1 MLLQALQ
8 KYNHCI
14 NEKNDIPLFPLY
26 PLNTKTKVHYYTSD
40 KQEEVRMHNVV
51 NCINLDKL
59 VEVDVQ
65 GPAKR
70 PP

>member
-1 MLLQALQ
+1 M
-8 KYNHCI
+8 K
-14 NEKNDIPLFPLY
+14 KNDIPLFPLY
-26 PLNTKTKVHYYTSD
+26 PSNTKTKVHYYTSD

-51 NCINLDKL
+51 NCIKLDKL
-59 VEVDVQ
+59 VQ